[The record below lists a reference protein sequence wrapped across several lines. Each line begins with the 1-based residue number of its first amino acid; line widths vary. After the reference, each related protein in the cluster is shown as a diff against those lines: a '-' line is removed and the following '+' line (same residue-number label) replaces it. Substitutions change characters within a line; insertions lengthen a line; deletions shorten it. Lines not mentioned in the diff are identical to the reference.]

1 MLYSKMYVPFRID
14 LYLIVY
20 LLNVRRSPIDLITN
34 GNNNKS
40 TMMMD
45 KTFKWKFYMDFEI
58 MSRILNFKS
67 GGNKS
72 FISRDNAMD

>member
-14 LYLIVY
+14 LELIVY

-34 GNNNKS
+34 GYNNKS

-45 KTFKWKFYMDFEI
+45 KTFKWKLYGFWNNVKDIEFQ
-58 MSRILNFKS
+58 KWW
-67 GGNKS
+67 
-72 FISRDNAMD
+72 

>member
-1 MLYSKMYVPFRID
+1 MYVPFRID
-14 LYLIVY
+14 LELIVY

-45 KTFKWKFYMDFEI
+45 KTFK
-58 MSRILNFKS
+58 
-67 GGNKS
+67 
-72 FISRDNAMD
+72 

>member
-14 LYLIVY
+14 LELIVY

-45 KTFKWKFYMDFEI
+45 KTFKWKLYGFWNNVKDIEFQ
-58 MSRILNFKS
+58 KWW
-67 GGNKS
+67 
-72 FISRDNAMD
+72 

>member
-45 KTFKWKFYMDFEI
+45 KTFKWKLYGFWNNVKDIEFQ
-58 MSRILNFKS
+58 KWW
-67 GGNKS
+67 
-72 FISRDNAMD
+72 

>member
-14 LYLIVY
+14 LELIVY

-40 TMMMD
+40 TMMME
-45 KTFKWKFYMDFEI
+45 KTFKWKLYGFWNNVKDIEFQ
-58 MSRILNFKS
+58 KWW
-67 GGNKS
+67 
-72 FISRDNAMD
+72 